1 MGHDKPAKYWET
13 MAETS
18 VGSETVETLFARIE
32 ELAAVIESRLC
43 ELGRRLDDLETQ
55 VAEPG
60 GCGNAERAGNSLAA
74 LMKMNAANE
83 AAHARF
89 GSMLADHQRRLLTIE
104 RRDPRKP

>member
-1 MGHDKPAKYWET
+1 MSVASET
-13 MAETS
+13 
-18 VGSETVETLFARIE
+18 TVETLFARIE
-32 ELAAVIESRLC
+32 ELAAAIEKRLC

-60 GCGNAERAGNSLAA
+60 GCERDRSGSSLSA

-89 GSMLADHQRRLLTIE
+89 GNMLADHQRRLLTIE